1 MKSWSRALTFLF
13 FVPIPDEWRDPPA
26 PGKHFSKV
34 LFVLFYFYLTI
45 ISIRTMDPVVSKVF
59 FFHFF
64 IDIFPLTIFTI
75 DTTDPV
81 SSISPKKKS
90 PL

>member
-1 MKSWSRALTFLF
+1 
-13 FVPIPDEWRDPPA
+13 
-26 PGKHFSKV
+26 
-34 LFVLFYFYLTI
+34 
-45 ISIRTMDPVVSKVF
+45 MDPVVSKVF